1 MRKFL
6 YRKIN
11 IIRIHYYLVKNFINK
26 LSSDFCK
33 LLNFIKSIKIIPKE
47 ITREKAQSLP
57 ELINNFLSYL
67 LYLNG
72 NSK

>member
-57 ELINNFLSYL
+57 
-67 LYLNG
+67 
-72 NSK
+72 